1 MFKKF
6 FVLGI
11 LILVITFMAGTA
23 YSKNIPSIT
32 MLSTRNAPLTSQMER
47 TLKELRAKFPGKVST
62 VHVFL
67 EDNPDIAKK
76 YNVRYVPTLIFKN
89 SDGKDVA
96 QVIGYRTLD
105 DVLKTFS
112 DSGIKID

>member
-6 FVLGI
+6 FILGI
-11 LILVITFMAGTA
+11 LMLVITFTAGTA

-47 TLKELRAKFPGKVST
+47 TLKELRAKFPGKVLT
-62 VHVFL
+62 INVDL

-76 YNVRYVPTLIFKN
+76 YNVRYIPTLIFRN
-89 SDGKDVA
+89 SNGKDIA
-96 QVIGYRTLD
+96 QVIGYKTLD
-105 DVLKTFS
+105 EVLATFS
-112 DSGIKID
+112 ESGIRF

>member
-1 MFKKF
+1 MRSRIFLTGF
-6 FVLGI
+6 LALFLFVMVG
-11 LILVITFMAGTA
+11 AA
-23 YSKNIPSIT
+23 YSKNLPSIT
-32 MLSTRNAPLTSQMER
+32 MLSTKTCPACNQMEK
-47 TLKELRAKFPGKVST
+47 TLKELRTKFPGKVST

-112 DSGIKID
+112 DFGIKID